1 MGNTRRTYGD
11 GSLYFRDSDNRWVG
25 SFYHD
30 GERKYVYGSVGGK
43 KDEARQKLREA
54 IQKAEAGTLV
64 AVHKQTLADYLTYW
78 LSVKKLEIK
87 PSSYVQYCSHVHAKI
102 APALGKVA
110 LQKLTHTHV
119 QQFINAMA
127 SQQAKPGSIRM
138 TYAILNMALEKAVKW
153 KYVSSNS
160 CKGIT
165 LPRLED
171 SERVYLSPEQAQALL
186 QAVAGHKLSTIIT
199 LALATGLRR
208 GELLGLKW
216 QDINFKE
223 GILQVKR
230 TLIYVNGEG
239 HKEVEPKTKKSKR
252 TIKVPTFALEALKA
266 HRKEQWKAR
275 SEILEWEERDLIFP
289 NQQGGYVSFA
299 SFQRHWSQVLVQ
311 AGLPQEMH
319 FHDLRHSAATLL
331 LRMGIAQ
338 KVVQEILGHTTGKM
352 TEKYLHVLPAM
363 REDASAAMDRLFLVV

>member
-11 GSLYFRDSDNRWVG
+11 GSLYFRDSDKRWVG
-25 SFYHD
+25 SFYHE

-43 KDEARQKLREA
+43 KDEARHKLREA
-54 IQKAEAGTLV
+54 MQKAEAGTLV
-64 AVHKQTLADYLTYW
+64 ASHKQTLADYLTYW
-78 LSVKKLEIK
+78 LNVKKLEIK

-102 APALGKVA
+102 VPALGKVT

-127 SQQAKPGSIRM
+127 AQQAKPGSIRM
-138 TYAILNMALEKAVKW
+138 TYAVLNMALKKAVKW
-153 KYVSSNS
+153 KYVSENA
-160 CKGIT
+160 CTGIT

-186 QAVAGHKLSTIIT
+186 QTVAGHRLSTIIT

-216 QDINFKE
+216 QDINFKD

-275 SEILEWEERDLIFP
+275 TLATEWEERDLVFP
-289 NQQGGYVSFA
+289 NQDGGYVSFA

-311 AGLPQEMH
+311 SGLPHEMH